1 MLLLS
6 LKTFTPVWQPQPA
19 FLSSTTTPIS
29 DKLEFDTPLQL
40 SSFWIRFIHFSTL
53 EKLPKSSRVKIF
65 DFQTL
70 VLRSFEENK
79 WPGILVAFLALE
91 IPTIFCT
98 MYMRV
103 WGGVLIS
110 FRSHIRANLKNFFFM
125 LNNEFL
131 NKEPPADEF
140 ETCHLFSIKV
150 YGRGMWRIS
159 R

>member
-91 IPTIFCT
+91 IPTIFCA

-110 FRSHIRANLKNFFFM
+110 FRSHIRANLKNFFFSCWTTSFWTKN
-125 LNNEFL
+125 LLPTNS
-131 NKEPPADEF
+131 KHV
-140 ETCHLFSIKV
+140 TFSQL
-150 YGRGMWRIS
+150 RRWGMWRIS